1 MKGKNW
7 LLNAWV
13 CLWYSFGSTIE
24 LFKTHLW
31 SFALNWSSST
41 ITQSIWMTMESIIG
55 ILRDTPA
62 FFDFE
67 SNLKLF
73 LFRNLG
79 SCYSQ
84 WLKAIQLRNLF
95 FLQDCLSNWNARV
108 PRKMRH
114 IDSIVTFGTFPCSVA
129 LNALY

>member
-13 CLWYSFGSTIE
+13 CLWHSFASTIE

-41 ITQSIWMTMESIIG
+41 ITQSVWITMESIIG
-55 ILRDTPA
+55 ILRHAPA
-62 FFDFE
+62 LFYFE

-79 SCYSQ
+79 ICYSQ

-95 FLQDCLSNWNARV
+95 FFAKYCTSQNAACWFHSNVWDIS
-108 PRKMRH
+108 KL
-114 IDSIVTFGTFPCSVA
+114 CSSECT
-129 LNALY
+129 LFKLIKN